1 MTNETFTLS
10 TIFFLFISQLF
21 LCTYY
26 MFSFHF
32 QKKEWLC
39 LTCQTQRA
47 MSGSLG
53 DIHPPVP
60 SPIGSPELPGP
71 ANQQQQRGAQSASC
85 SETYRPSAAKATW
98 CPSKWSFF
106 SGKARGATIQGPLLN
121 NFLQLRLRQKKQD
134 QGINRKQAMFKT
146 EKEGDIKATSKK
158 GTSDKKD
165 EKKSSGM
172 QKSKHDDVSGPP
184 CPHNHCLCPS

>member
-1 MTNETFTLS
+1 
-10 TIFFLFISQLF
+10 
-21 LCTYY
+21 

-60 SPIGSPELPGP
+60 SPVGSPRLPGP
-71 ANQQQQRGAQSASC
+71 ANQQQQRGPSQQAAVRPTGPQQQKPPGAQVSGPFSPVKQGAPQSRAP
-85 SETYRPSAAKATW
+85 SQQFPATKAETE
-98 CPSKWSFF
+98 
-106 SGKARGATIQGPLLN
+106 
-121 NFLQLRLRQKKQD
+121 KQD